1 MSKIL
6 LINPSYQPSYGQ
18 SKASIVNPFF
28 PTLGLATI
36 AAVARQ
42 RGHQVEIMD
51 LCSKKYDYRMIQNKL
66 LAYKPDVLGIT
77 ATTPFM
83 NQLRDISVLAKSV
96 SSDILTVGGGAH
108 PSALPIETLKESM
121 LDVVCFGEADYTF
134 ADLCETADIGEV
146 PGIYYRSDEK
156 IVATVERP
164 LIENLDDLPL
174 PAWDLY
180 DIEAYKKTS
189 YLIAKYPPVT
199 SAEFSRGCVFKCD
212 FCASKITMA
221 LGYRKKSPERCA
233 EEVKRMHSLGFRE
246 FWLTDDIFTSD
257 QDWATEVSDSI
268 AKLEVDMAW
277 TCSNGIRVESANDKL
292 FSSMKKAGCY
302 RVTFGFE
309 SGNDE
314 VLKKFGKGGRATI
327 EQGRTAIEKA
337 NKSGMDTFASF
348 LLGLSCDT
356 EKTMNDTIEFAR
368 SLPFHYGKFGIAIAF
383 PGTPMFSDYA
393 KKGLIKSYDWDE
405 YFVYTDKQLFIH
417 EHLSYETIH
426 SYMDVSYRK
435 VISLNPRFIF
445 RRLFSGIK
453 AIFTSSFKRELFL
466 DLIMGLKFL
475 TNPSM
480 CTKGEVDYFAK
491 DKWPQHDFKTLPL
504 QEASY
509 QTVGKTEKNLSDFE
523 LVSSS

>member
-1 MSKIL
+1 MAKVL

-36 AAVARQ
+36 AAVAREK
-42 RGHQVEIMD
+42 GHQVEIMD
-51 LCSKKYDYRMIQNKL
+51 LCSVKYDYRTIRTKL
-66 LAYKPDVLGIT
+66 INYKPDVLGVT

-83 NQLRDISVLAKSV
+83 NQLRDISVLAKSI
-96 SSDILTVGGGAH
+96 SLNILTVGGGAH
-108 PSALPIETLKESM
+108 PSALPVETLKESM
-121 LDVVCFGEADYTF
+121 LDVVCFGESDYTF
-134 ADLCETADIGEV
+134 SDLCESTDISEV
-146 PGIYYRSDEK
+146 TGIYFRSGDE
-156 IVATVERP
+156 ILSTGHRP
-164 LIENLDDLPL
+164 LVENLDDLPM

-180 DIEAYKKTS
+180 DIEAYRKTS

-233 EEVKRMHSLGFRE
+233 EEVKKMHSLGFRE

-257 QDWATEVSDSI
+257 QDWATKVSESI
-268 AKLEVDMAW
+268 SKSGVNMAW

-292 FSSMKKAGCY
+292 FFAMRKAGCY

-327 EQGRTAIEKA
+327 EQGRSAIEKA
-337 NKSGMDTFASF
+337 NASGMDTFAAF

-393 KKGLIKSYDWDE
+393 KKGLIKSFDWDA
-405 YFVYTDKQLFIH
+405 YFVYTTKELFAH
-417 EHLSYETIH
+417 EHLSYETIQE
-426 SYMDVSYRK
+426 YMSLSYRR
-435 VISLNPRFIF
+435 VISMNPRFIS

-453 AIFTSSFKRELFL
+453 AMFTSSFKRELFL
-466 DLIMGLKFL
+466 DLLYGFNFL
-475 TNPSM
+475 INPSM
-480 CTKGEVDYFAK
+480 CSKGEVDYFAR
-491 DKWPQHDFKTLPL
+491 DKWPQHDFKANLL

-509 QTVGKTEKNLSDFE
+509 QTVGRTELILSG
-523 LVSSS
+523 

>member
-1 MSKIL
+1 MAKIL

-51 LCSKKYDYRMIQNKL
+51 LCSKKYDYRVIQKKL
-66 LAYKPDVLGIT
+66 LELKPDVIGIT

-83 NQLRDISVLAKSV
+83 NQLRDISVLAKTV

-134 ADLCETADIGEV
+134 SDLCEATDISSV
-146 PGIYYRSDEK
+146 SGIYYRSNDE
-156 IVATVERP
+156 ILTTGSRP
-164 LIENLDDLPL
+164 LVENLDDLPM

-233 EEVKRMHSLGFRE
+233 EEVKKMHSLGFRE

-257 QDWATEVSDSI
+257 QDWATNVSESI
-268 AKLEVDMAW
+268 TKSGVNMAW

-292 FSSMKKAGCY
+292 FSAMKKAGCY

-314 VLKKFGKGGRATI
+314 VLKKFGKGGKATI
-327 EQGRTAIEKA
+327 EQGKSAIKKA

-356 EKTMNDTIEFAR
+356 EETMKDTIKFAR

-405 YFVYTDKQLFIH
+405 YFVYTDKQLFSH
-417 EHLSYETIH
+417 EHLSYETIQ
-426 SYMDVSYRK
+426 SYMDISYRK
-435 VISLNPRFIF
+435 VISTNPGFIF

-453 AIFTSSFKRELFL
+453 AIFTSSFKKELFL
-466 DLIMGLKFL
+466 DLLYGFKFL

-480 CTKGEVDYFAK
+480 CAKGEVEYFAK
-491 DKWPQHDFKTLPL
+491 DKWPQHDFTTIPL
-504 QEASY
+504 EEASY
-509 QTVGKTEKNLSDFE
+509 QTAGKTELAVIS
-523 LVSSS
+523 

>member
-1 MSKIL
+1 MAKVL

-42 RGHQVEIMD
+42 RGHDIEIMD
-51 LCSKKYDYRMIQNKL
+51 LCSKKYDYRLIQKKL
-66 LAYKPDVLGIT
+66 IEYKPDVLGVT

-83 NQLRDISVLAKSV
+83 NQLRDISVLAKSI
-96 SSDILTVGGGAH
+96 SENILVVGGGAH
-108 PSALPIETLKESM
+108 PSALPVETLKESL

-134 ADLCETADIGEV
+134 SELCEATDMASV
-146 PGIYYRSDEK
+146 SGIYYRSGDE
-156 IVATVERP
+156 IITTGDRP
-164 LIENLDDLPL
+164 LVENLDDLPM

-212 FCASKITMA
+212 FCASKVTMA
-221 LGYRKKSPERCA
+221 LGYRKKSPDRCA
-233 EEVKRMHSLGFRE
+233 EEVRRMYTLGFRE

-257 QDWATEVSDSI
+257 QDWATRVSESI
-268 AKLEVDMAW
+268 IKSGVKMAW
-277 TCSNGIRVESANDKL
+277 TCSNGIRVESANEKL

-314 VLKKFGKGGRATI
+314 VLKKFGKGGKATI
-327 EQGRTAIEKA
+327 EQGRSAIEKA
-337 NKSGMDTFASF
+337 NKSGMDTFAAF

-356 EKTMNDTIEFAR
+356 EDTMKDTIEFAR

-405 YFVYTDKQLFIH
+405 YFVYTDKELFSH
-417 EHLSYETIH
+417 EYLSYETIQE
-426 SYMDVSYRK
+426 YMRVSYRK
-435 VISLNPRFIF
+435 VISGNPRFIF
-445 RRLFSGIK
+445 RRFYSGVK
-453 AIFTSSFKRELFL
+453 AIFISSFKKELLLDFL
-466 DLIMGLKFL
+466 YGLRFL

-480 CTKGEVDYFAK
+480 CAKGEVEYFAK
-491 DKWPQHDFKTLPL
+491 DKWPQHDFKANPL
-504 QEASY
+504 EESTY
-509 QTVGKTEKNLSDFE
+509 QTVGKNE
-523 LVSSS
+523 LALLT